1 MPAVLTNQ
9 KVRDVLVQVLF
20 AGGIVAVL
28 VTFALTA
35 QRTMDAQ
42 GMTSG
47 FGFLFRSTGW
57 PISFSLIPYAFG
69 DPYWKALLVGVLN
82 TLFLAS
88 ISLTLATLVGI
99 LVSAARIGPNPV
111 MNLIGTIYVD
121 VFRNVPLILQ
131 VFFWYA
137 ILTHLPHPRQAHQ
150 LGEAVFLS
158 ARGLMVPGLNV
169 TGLSV
174 LLAVLA
180 LVGGLAVLL
189 FLALTRRL
197 AGLEPSVRR
206 RLVAGIA
213 IASAG
218 LAAAALLAGRL
229 PDTPLVSVPALTGFR
244 FEGGI
249 SIPPELTAMVLAIT
263 VYGGAYLAEIFRAG
277 FLSVGR
283 GQTEAGAS
291 LGLRPFT
298 VFWKI
303 RLPLAIRVIMPTLT
317 GQYVW
322 LLKATTLGIA
332 IGFADFFMVVA
343 VSITQSGQTIEL
355 IGILMAGFLVINYS
369 LASVLNAINRA
380 IRLKGQNIQA

>member
-1 MPAVLTNQ
+1 MPPFLTNQ
-9 KVRDVLVQVLF
+9 KVRDVTLQVLF
-20 AGGIVAVL
+20 AGGIVALL
-28 VTFALTA
+28 VTFAVTA

-47 FGFLFRSTGW
+47 FDFLVRSTGW
-57 PISFSLIPYAFG
+57 PISFSLIPYEFG

-88 ISLTLATLVGI
+88 IALTLATIVGI
-99 LVSAARIGPNPV
+99 FVAAARIGPNPV
-111 MNLIGTIYVD
+111 MNLIGAVYVD

-137 ILTHLPHPRQAHQ
+137 ILTHLPHPRQAHE
-150 LGEAVFLS
+150 LGGVVFLS
-158 ARGLMVPGLNV
+158 ARGLMIPGLNV
-169 TGLSV
+169 SGASV
-174 LLAVLA
+174 LIAVLAFAGGVALLIALGVTRRLSGLEPRGRRRVTLAVL
-180 LVGGLAVLL
+180 GGATAV
-189 FLALTRRL
+189 A
-197 AGLEPSVRR
+197 V
-206 RLVAGIA
+206 
-213 IASAG
+213 
-218 LAAAALLAGRL
+218 AALAAGRL
-229 PDTPLVSVPALTGFR
+229 PGTPTVSTPALQGFR

-249 SIPPELTAMVLAIT
+249 TVPPELTAMIVAIT
-263 VYGGAYLAEIFRAG
+263 IYGGAYLGEVFRAG
-277 FLSVGR
+277 FLAVGR
-283 GQTEAGAS
+283 GQTEAGYS

-298 VFWKI
+298 VFRKI
-303 RLPLAIRVIMPTLT
+303 RLPLAIRAIMPTLT

-355 IGILMAGFLVINYS
+355 IGILMAGFLIINYS

-380 IRLKGQNIQA
+380 IRLKGQNISA